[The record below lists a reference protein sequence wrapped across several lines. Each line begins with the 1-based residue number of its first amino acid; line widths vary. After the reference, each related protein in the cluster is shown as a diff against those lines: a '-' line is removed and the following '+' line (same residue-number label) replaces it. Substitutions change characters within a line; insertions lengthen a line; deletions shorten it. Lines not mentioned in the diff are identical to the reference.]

1 MSKRYVHNHGLMAIF
16 VGGLL
21 IQPGE
26 GREVDAT
33 LLPPEHADDA
43 PPPAEPAPDADA
55 ALRDMLK
62 APLKDLVPLLAE
74 HSADTLAALARLEG
88 EHDTPRKTLLG
99 AIAELQLQRAQA
111 ATGGAPA

>member
-1 MSKRYVHNHGLMAIF
+1 MKRYVHNPGDRAIF

-26 GREVDAT
+26 GREVDAS
-33 LLPPEHADDA
+33 LLPPEYAE
-43 PPPAEPAPDADA
+43 PPPAEQAPAPEADA
-55 ALRDMLK
+55 ALRELLQS
-62 APLKDLVPLLAE
+62 PLKDLLPLLPE
-74 HSADTLAALARLEG
+74 QSPETLADLARLEA
-88 EHDTPRKTLLG
+88 EDASPRKTLLG

>member
-1 MSKRYVHNHGLMAIF
+1 MKRYVHNSSLLAIF

-26 GREVDAT
+26 GREVDAS
-33 LLPPEHADDA
+33 LLPPEYAE
-43 PPPAEPAPDADA
+43 PPAEQAPAPDADA
-55 ALRDMLK
+55 ALRELL
-62 APLKDLVPLLAE
+62 ASPLKELLPLLDE
-74 HSADTLAALARLEG
+74 QSPQTLADLARLEG
-88 EHDTPRKTLLG
+88 EDATPRKTLLG

>member
-1 MSKRYVHNHGLMAIF
+1 MKRYVHNHSALAIF

-26 GREVDAT
+26 GREVDAS
-33 LLPPEHADDA
+33 LLPPEFAD
-43 PPPAEPAPDADA
+43 PPAAEQAPAPSADV
-55 ALRDMLK
+55 ALRELLQS
-62 APLKDLVPLLAE
+62 PLKELLPLLDEQSPA
-74 HSADTLAALARLEG
+74 TLADLARLEG
-88 EHDTPRKTLLG
+88 EDATPRKTLLG